1 MEPGNTV
8 AFRLPRPPRLNS
20 GRSTSLCRR
29 TSSEW
34 PSSLG
39 GLIAP
44 VGRKIECPTPA
55 RYQRRRDVDRCECS
69 SGRVGSLKATASFVA
84 LRLPTLPGERYPQT
98 GQNLFA
104 EILGRRGVNCL
115 AGIPASSDAIL
126 ALE

>member
-1 MEPGNTV
+1 MAWGEGKPEGNGGNSCPQ
-8 AFRLPRPPRLNS
+8 ASPPPTPLAL

-29 TSSEW
+29 TSSEC

-84 LRLPTLPGERYPQT
+84 LRLPTLPGERYPKPVKIS
-98 GQNLFA
+98 A
-104 EILGRRGVNCL
+104 PRY
-115 AGIPASSDAIL
+115 
-126 ALE
+126 

>member
-1 MEPGNTV
+1 MAWGDGKPEGNGGNSCHQ
-8 AFRLPRPPRLNS
+8 ASHPPTPLAL

-55 RYQRRRDVDRCECS
+55 RYLWRRDVDRCECS
-69 SGRVGSLKATASFVA
+69 FGGVRRLEATVLFRCLEASYPSGRA
-84 LRLPTLPGERYPQT
+84 L
-98 GQNLFA
+98 
-104 EILGRRGVNCL
+104 
-115 AGIPASSDAIL
+115 
-126 ALE
+126 